1 VLGVAFWPED
11 DAPTAPVSAASP
23 ALAVEGRPADDAPEQ
38 TALPEANRRTR
49 EDEPRE
55 ARHHAAE
62 PRESSRAAEPEDEAA
77 PIDGPAARAGASA
90 NTAGGGSRPFPRIQ
104 NTLDRI
110 FGPSGSG
117 GSTRSTSQ
125 ADRRQALLARGPT
138 HNNVAAA
145 KRAYRAGQLNEQSY
159 EDTIWVLKTRR
170 ARRIDAEK
178 QNLRAGAIS
187 KEEYKR
193 RVTRIDQ
200 EYEGS

>member
-1 VLGVAFWPED
+1 VR
-11 DAPTAPVSAASP
+11 AS
-23 ALAVEGRPADDAPEQ
+23 
-38 TALPEANRRTR
+38 
-49 EDEPRE
+49 
-55 ARHHAAE
+55 
-62 PRESSRAAEPEDEAA
+62 S
-77 PIDGPAARAGASA
+77 
-90 NTAGGGSRPFPRIQ
+90 GSRPFPRIH
-104 NTLDRI
+104 NAFDKI
-110 FGPSGSG
+110 FGPPGGGSG
-117 GSTRSTSQ
+117 ARAPSQ
-125 ADRRQALLARGPT
+125 ADRRQALLARGPA

-145 KRAYRAGQLNEQSY
+145 KRAYRAGQLSEQAY